1 MHPVESA
8 EEIIEAIFPPQSG
21 WRRVARVAGWLL
33 VVFYFAFAAMV
44 LALRYWILPNV
55 GAHAADI
62 EQFVTRTLG
71 ERVTIGAI
79 EAGWQGLRPEL
90 LLGNVTVYDRDGRPA
105 LSLPAVEATFAWI
118 SVLVGSPR
126 FFSLAFDRPRL
137 EVRRDAA
144 GRLYVAGMEL
154 HSGQGQDAG
163 IAAWVLSQREVAI
176 RDAGIT
182 WVDEQRGAPPLAL
195 SQVNLVVRDGGIHRF
210 ALRAKPPREIA
221 STLEVRGELHGE
233 DLGNLQTWT
242 GRAYAELEY
251 TDLAAWKP
259 WIDYPLAL
267 ESGKGGVRLW
277 LGFADKNLSE
287 VVADVALARVV
298 TRLDKDLPPLEL
310 EYLQG
315 RLGAKQ
321 GARNGYEVFGKKVS
335 LRTGTGIVLAPA
347 DFRVR
352 WQPEVD
358 PSQQKGE
365 FDASALELAPLA
377 KLAGYLPFPR
387 QARERLA
394 ATEPR
399 GTIRDLKLTW
409 TGDAE
414 NPQHYSLRGGFSDLA
429 ARAYGRIPEFS
440 GLTGRIDANEQAGS
454 LALKSEQV
462 AVELPGV
469 IAESRLHL
477 DSLTAQINWKL
488 ASDHFELGFNNLSL
502 ANRDIA
508 GTLFGSFATK
518 EGSPGVIDVTG
529 SFSRAE
535 GSAVYRYVPDLP
547 QPVVDYL
554 NASIRG
560 GRSGDVRLR
569 IKGDLAKFPFED
581 PASGI
586 FQIVAKVDNADF
598 RYAEGWPDAREISGD
613 LIFEGKS
620 MRVVASHASVLDVSA
635 GNVRAV
641 IPDLYHGDE
650 HVQLEI
656 RAEDQTGDFLKFIS
670 QSPVTKFLDGFTES
684 MRAVGGGR
692 LSLRFDVPIQHPD
705 RIKVE
710 GNYEIVN
717 NQVRLDSDVPT
728 FSQVRGRIDFTESS
742 VTAHSIEGQFLGGPA
757 AISIDTRGDGAIIA
771 SAKGTARAAQLPR
784 FRGGAVLRQLS
795 GAATWQATLTSV
807 RHQAATLVIRSPLT
821 GVSANLPAPL
831 GKAAFEPMPLQV
843 ERVIHTG
850 SSSKQGGDT
859 IRVSLGRSVNGYF
872 QRRREGE
879 RYVTER
885 GVISL
890 NEPAVLP
897 DREGITVTGSL
908 AYLDLD
914 RWRTLVDG
922 DGVDG
927 ASSLSLDLKIAA
939 LDFAGRRLNDLAI
952 RAGTSGS
959 VWIANVTAKE
969 LDGEIAWRPEG
980 QGRIVAR
987 LKRFT
992 MPEPASGDADA
1003 AKLSTNLP
1011 ELDIVADNLI
1021 VHDSNLGKIELV
1033 AVNPVNQKLD
1043 WRIEKL
1049 ILTGPESALTADGVW
1064 RNWAAQPSVDVK
1076 VKLEVSDVGKYLDRM
1091 GYPRTVQRG
1100 SAKLE
1105 GNISWAGSP
1114 QSIDFPT
1121 LRGKLTLDAKKGQFL
1136 KAEPGVAKLLGILS
1150 LQSWVTLDFPR
1161 VFGEGFG
1168 FDSIASS
1175 ASIANGVLTT
1185 QDFKMQGPS
1194 AEVKMSG
1201 TVDLVHET
1209 QDLHARVTPTL
1220 GDSVSAAAVLV
1231 NPIWGLPLI
1240 LLQRLLKDPLGQI
1253 FAVEYQ
1259 VTGTWTKPHVER
1271 LRTDVRSAEAN
1282 PQ

>member
-1 MHPVESA
+1 MHPVETA
-8 EEIIEAIFPPQSG
+8 EEIIEAILPPQSG
-21 WRRVARVAGWLL
+21 WRRVARVAGWML
-33 VVFYFAFAAMV
+33 VAAYFAFAAMV

-55 GAHAADI
+55 GAHAADV

-71 ERVTIGAI
+71 ERVTIGTI

-90 LLGNVTVYDRDGRPA
+90 LLENVTVYDRDGRPA
-105 LSLPAVEATFAWI
+105 LSLPAIEATFAWT
-118 SVLVGSPR
+118 SVLVASPR

-137 EVRRDAA
+137 EVKRDAA
-144 GRLYVAGMEL
+144 GKFYVAGMEL
-154 HSGQGQDAG
+154 RSGQGQDTG

-182 WVDEQRGAPPLAL
+182 WTDEQRGAPPLVL
-195 SQVNLVVRDGGIHRF
+195 SQVSLVVRDGGTHRF
-210 ALRAKPPREIA
+210 ALRAKPPQELA

-233 DLGNLQTWT
+233 DFGNLQTWS
-242 GRAYAELEY
+242 GRVYVELEY

-259 WIDYPLAL
+259 WVDYPLAL

-277 LGFADKNLSE
+277 LGLADKNLSD
-287 VVADVALARVV
+287 VVADVALAHVV

-315 RLGAKQ
+315 RLGAKR
-321 GARNGYEVFGKKVS
+321 GGNNGYELFGKKVS
-335 LRTGTGIVLAPA
+335 LRTGTGIALAPA

-352 WQPEVD
+352 WQPDVD
-358 PSQQKGE
+358 PSRQKGE

-387 QARERLA
+387 GARERLA
-394 ATEPR
+394 AAELR
-399 GTIRDLKLTW
+399 GTIRDLKVTW
-409 TGDAE
+409 TGDVE
-414 NPQHYSLRGGFSDLA
+414 DPRHYSLKGGVNDLA

-454 LALKSEQV
+454 LVLKSEQV
-462 AVELPGV
+462 TVELPGV
-469 IAESRLHL
+469 MVESRLHL
-477 DSLTAQINWKL
+477 DSLAAQINWK
-488 ASDHFELGFNNLSL
+488 AAPDHFELGFNNVSL

-508 GTLFGSFATK
+508 GALSGSFVTK

-529 SFSRAE
+529 NFYRVE

-547 QPVVDYL
+547 QPVVEYL
-554 NASIRG
+554 KASIHG
-560 GRSGDVRLR
+560 GRSGDLRLR

-581 PASGI
+581 PAYGI

-598 RYAEGWPDAREISGD
+598 RYAEGWPEAREISGD

-620 MRVVASHASVLDVSA
+620 MRVVASHASVLDVSS
-635 GNVRAV
+635 GSVRAV

-670 QSPVTKFLDGFTES
+670 QSPVTKFLDGFTDGI
-684 MRAVGGGR
+684 RATGGGR
-692 LSLRFDVPIQHPD
+692 LSLRFDLPIQHPD

-717 NQVRLDSDVPT
+717 NQIRLDTDVPT
-728 FSQVRGRIDFTESS
+728 FSRVRGRIDFTESG
-742 VTAHSIEGQFLGGPA
+742 VTAHSIEAQFLGGPVA
-757 AISIDTRGDGAIIA
+757 LSIDTRGDGAIIA
-771 SAKGTARAAQLPR
+771 SAKGTASAAQLPR

-795 GAATWQATLTSV
+795 GVSAWQATLTSV
-807 RHQAATLVIRSPLT
+807 RHQATTLVIRSQLT
-821 GVSANLPAPL
+821 GIAANLPAPL
-831 GKAAFEPMPLQV
+831 GKTAFEPMPLQV
-843 ERVIHTG
+843 ERVITPA
-850 SSSKQGGDT
+850 SSGKRGGDT
-859 IRVSLGRSVNGYF
+859 IRVSLGRSVNGYL

-890 NEPAVLP
+890 NEPAALP
-897 DREGITVTGSL
+897 DREGIAVTGSL
-908 AYLDLD
+908 AYLDID
-914 RWRTLVDG
+914 RWRALVDG
-922 DGVDG
+922 DGVGG
-927 ASSLSLDLKIAA
+927 ASSFSLDLKIAA
-939 LDFAGRRLNDLAI
+939 LDFAGRRMNDLAI

-959 VWIANVTAKE
+959 VWIANVAAKE

-992 MPEPASGDADA
+992 MPGPASGDADA
-1003 AKLSTNLP
+1003 GKPTAKLP
-1011 ELDIVADNLI
+1011 ELDIVADNLF
-1021 VHDSNLGKIELV
+1021 VHDSNLGKLELV
-1033 AVNPVNQKLD
+1033 AVNQGLD
-1043 WRIEKL
+1043 WRIQKL
-1049 ILTGPESALTADGVW
+1049 VLTGPESTLEAPGVW
-1064 RNWAAQPSVDVK
+1064 RNWTAQPSVDVD
-1076 VKLEVSDVGKYLDRM
+1076 VKLHVSDVGKYLDRM

-1100 SAKLE
+1100 SADLK
-1105 GNISWAGSP
+1105 GNIGWAGSP

-1121 LRGKLTLDAKKGQFL
+1121 LKGNLELHAENGQFL

-1168 FDSIASS
+1168 FDSISS
-1175 ASIANGVLTT
+1175 KASIANGVLTT
-1185 QDFKMQGPS
+1185 QDFQMRGPS

-1201 TVDLVHET
+1201 TVDLVRET
-1209 QDLHARVTPTL
+1209 QDLHARVVPTL

-1240 LLQRLLKDPLGQI
+1240 IIQRMLKNPLGQI

-1259 VTGTWTKPHVER
+1259 VTGTWTKAHVDR
-1271 LRTDVRSAEAN
+1271 LKTDVRSTEAN
-1282 PQ
+1282 P

>member
-8 EEIIEAIFPPQSG
+8 EEIIEAILPPRG
-21 WRRVARVAGWLL
+21 RWRRVALVAGWIL
-33 VVFYFAFAAMV
+33 VATYFAFAALV

-62 EQFVTRTLG
+62 EQFATRTLG
-71 ERVTIGAI
+71 KRVAIGAI

-105 LSLPAVEATFAWI
+105 LTLPAVEATLAWT
-118 SVLVGSPR
+118 SMLVGSPR
-126 FFSLAFDRPRL
+126 FYSLAFDRPKL

-144 GRLYVAGMEL
+144 GKLYVAGMEL
-154 HSGQGQDAG
+154 HSGQGQDTG
-163 IAAWVLSQREVAI
+163 TAAWVLSQREVTI

-182 WVDEQRGAPPLAL
+182 WTDDQRGAPPLAL
-195 SQVNLVVRDGGIHRF
+195 SQVNLVIRDGSTHRF
-210 ALRAKPPREIA
+210 ALRAKPPQELA
-221 STLEVRGELHGE
+221 STLEVRGELHGD
-233 DLGNLQTWT
+233 DLGNPQAWS
-242 GRAYAELEY
+242 GRVYAELEY

-277 LGFADKNLSE
+277 LGLADKNLGD
-287 VVADVALARVV
+287 VVADVALAHVV

-315 RLGAKQ
+315 RLGATRD
-321 GARNGYEVFGKKVS
+321 ARDGYEVFGKKVS
-335 LRTGTGIVLAPA
+335 LRTGTGITLAPA

-352 WQPEVD
+352 WQPAAD
-358 PSQQKGE
+358 PAQQKGE
-365 FDASALELAPLA
+365 LDASALELAPLA

-387 QARERLA
+387 RARERLA
-394 ATEPR
+394 ATDPR

-414 NPQHYSLRGGFSDLA
+414 DPQHYSLRGGFSDLA
-429 ARAYGRIPEFS
+429 ARAHGRVPEFS

-454 LALKSEQV
+454 LALRSEQV
-462 AVELPGV
+462 TVELPGV
-469 IAESRLHL
+469 MAEDRLRL
-477 DSLTAQINWKL
+477 DSLTAQINWKS
-488 ASDHFELGFNNLSL
+488 ASDHFELGINNLSI

-508 GTLFGSFATK
+508 GTLFGTFATK
-518 EGSPGVIDVTG
+518 EGSPGIVDVTG
-529 SFSRAE
+529 NFSRA
-535 GSAVYRYVPDLP
+535 GSAVYRYIPRLP
-547 QPVVDYL
+547 QPVMDYL
-554 NASIRG
+554 DASIRG

-569 IKGDLAKFPFED
+569 IKGDLAKFPFDD

-586 FQIVAKVDNADF
+586 FQIIAKVDNADV
-598 RYAEGWPDAREISGD
+598 RYAEGWPEAREISGD

-620 MRVVASHASVLDVSA
+620 MRIAASHASVLDVS
-635 GNVRAV
+635 GDVRV
-641 IPDLYHGDE
+641 VVPDLYHGDE
-650 HVQLEI
+650 RVQVEI
-656 RAEDQTGDFLKFIS
+656 RAEDQTGDFLNFIS
-670 QSPVTKFLDGFTES
+670 QSPVTKFLDGFTDG
-684 MRAVGGGR
+684 MRVAGGGR
-692 LSLRFDVPIQHPD
+692 LSLRFDLPIRRPD
-705 RIKVE
+705 GIKVE

-717 NQVRLDSDVPT
+717 NQVRLDSDVPP
-728 FSQVRGRIDFTESS
+728 FLRVHGRIDFTESG
-742 VTAHSIEGQFLGGPA
+742 VTAHAIDAQFLGGPA
-757 AISIDTRGDGAIIA
+757 AISIDTRDGAFIA
-771 SAKGTARAAQLPR
+771 SAKGTVSAAQLPR
-784 FRGGAVLRQLS
+784 FRGGTILRQLS
-795 GAATWQATLTSV
+795 GASAWQATLTSV
-807 RHQAATLVIRSPLT
+807 RHQGVTFVIRSQLT
-821 GVSANLPAPL
+821 GISANLPAPL
-831 GKAAFEPMPLQV
+831 GKTAFEPMPLQV
-843 ERVIHTG
+843 ERVIAPG
-850 SSSKQGGDT
+850 SSGKQGRDT
-859 IRVSLGRSVNGYF
+859 IRVSLGRSVKGYF

-890 NEPAVLP
+890 NEPAALP

-908 AYLDLD
+908 PYLDLD

-922 DGVDG
+922 EGVDA
-927 ASSLSLDLKIAA
+927 ASSLSLNLKISA

-959 VWIANVTAKE
+959 VWIANVAAKE

-987 LKRFT
+987 LKRLT
-992 MPEPASGDADA
+992 MPESTAGDDDGG
-1003 AKLSTNLP
+1003 KLSTNLP

-1021 VHDSNLGKIELV
+1021 VHDSNLGKLELV
-1033 AVNPVNQKLD
+1033 AVNPASQKLD

-1049 ILTGPESALTADGVW
+1049 ILTGPESTLTADGVW
-1064 RNWAAQPSVDVK
+1064 RNWTARPSVDVK

-1100 SAKLE
+1100 TAKLE
-1105 GNISWAGSP
+1105 GNVSWAGNP

-1121 LRGKLTLDAKKGQFL
+1121 LTGKLELHADKGQFL
-1136 KAEPGVAKLLGILS
+1136 KAEPGVAKLLGVLS

-1168 FDSIASS
+1168 FDSISSS

-1185 QDFKMQGPS
+1185 NNFDMRGPS

-1201 TVDLVHET
+1201 TTDLVRET
-1209 QDLHARVTPTL
+1209 QDLHARVIPTL
-1220 GDSVSAAAVLV
+1220 GDSVSAAAILV
-1231 NPIWGLPLI
+1231 NPIWGVPLI
-1240 LLQRLLKDPLGQI
+1240 FIQRLLKDPLGQI
-1253 FAVEYQ
+1253 FAVEYH
-1259 VTGTWTKPHVER
+1259 VTGTWTKAHVER